1 MDRPSSDFWRTW
13 ACEGADEVPNATP
26 INEASSGGNGF
37 TAVKALIL
45 GSALLSS
52 AKRATEEEDDEF
64 DYTPIVVTGTV
75 LMALGAIY
83 AGQVIHSV
91 SSYCLRRLCVHEK
104 EANES

>member
-1 MDRPSSDFWRTW
+1 MDRPSDFWRTW

-91 SSYCLRRLCVHEK
+91 SSSCLRRLCVHEK